1 MVGENTYVST
11 TNIICMASIPTPA
24 VIQMRDRIF
33 VGPNLVLWLMVWPLA
48 FLSDAFLS
56 DLGNVLL
63 YVPFLLSYLGMS
75 IFVFYDEEKSD
86 GWSTTMRTLW
96 ETTPIKRFL
105 LAAVLIIAAIAVWFV
120 STYNESLSWVGW
132 NTMAA
137 FTLFYSYSIVPS
149 SPNAPEQM
157 N

>member
-1 MVGENTYVST
+1 MAAQPIY
-11 TNIICMASIPTPA
+11 IRMASIPTPK

-33 VGPNLVLWLMVWPLA
+33 VGPNLVLWLMAWPLA

-63 YVPFLLSYLGMS
+63 YVPFLLSLLGMN
-75 IFVFYDEEKSD
+75 IFVIYDRNGGD
-86 GWSTTMRTLW
+86 GWSAAMRPLW
-96 ETTPIKRFL
+96 EGTPRERFVL
-105 LAAVLIIAAIAVWFV
+105 TVVLIIVVIALWFV
-120 STYNESLSWVGW
+120 STYNENLSWLGW

-137 FTLFYSYSIVPS
+137 ATLWFSYSVVPS

-157 N
+157 I